1 MRQFSLSEVVRA
13 GRSAETVSPE
23 GAVLHYRP
31 EQQVLG
37 MAAIVEVTWA
47 DEARGGRFG
56 LVEVIPDASGELLV
70 QVANVPSNSFSMSEK
85 FRLPSV
91 PAAGWTHEKD
101 CDCGA
106 CPD

>member
-1 MRQFSLSEVVRA
+1 MVPSVARGGASRCADRGSVKVVRA
-13 GRSAETVSPE
+13 GRAAETVSSD
-23 GAVLHYRP
+23 GAVLRYRP

-70 QVANVPSNSFSMSEK
+70 QAAERSEQQ
-85 FRLPSV
+85 LLD
-91 PAAGWTHEKD
+91 E
-101 CDCGA
+101 
-106 CPD
+106 

>member
-1 MRQFSLSEVVRA
+1 MLC
-13 GRSAETVSPE
+13 
-23 GAVLHYRP
+23 YRP

-70 QVANVPSNSFSMSEK
+70 QAANVPSNSFSMSEK
-85 FRLPSV
+85 LRLPLMPIV
-91 PAAGWTHEKD
+91 VLATRAGL
-101 CDCGA
+101 
-106 CPD
+106 